1 MPKVIAVHFI
11 AADGSKTA
19 LEVAV
24 GDTLMLAATQNG
36 LAGIAGDCGG
46 VMSCAT
52 CHVYVDEPYLSRLPA
67 PDGDELAMLDFT
79 AAERLPGSR
88 LSCQIKITP
97 ELDGLVVRLPAS
109 QY

>member
-1 MPKVIAVHFI
+1 MPNVTLI
-11 AADGSKTA
+11 AADGTKTT
-19 LEVAV
+19 LDVAV
-24 GDTLMLAATQNG
+24 GETLMLAATQNG
-36 LAGIAGDCGG
+36 VAGIAGDCGG

-79 AAERLPGSR
+79 AAERLPDSR
-88 LSCQIKITP
+88 LSCQIKMSDA
-97 ELDGLVVRLPAS
+97 LDGLVVRLPDT

>member
-1 MPKVIAVHFI
+1 MPNVTLI
-11 AADGSKTA
+11 AADGMQTA

-24 GDTLMLAATQNG
+24 GETLMLAATQNG
-36 LAGIAGDCGG
+36 VAGIAGDCGG

-79 AAERLPGSR
+79 AAERLPHSR
-88 LSCQIKITP
+88 LSCQIRMSN
-97 ELDGLVVRLPAS
+97 ELDGLVARLPDR

>member
-1 MPKVIAVHFI
+1 MPNVTLI
-11 AADGSKTA
+11 AADGTHTA
-19 LEVAV
+19 LEAAV
-24 GDTLMLAATQNG
+24 GETLMLAATQNG
-36 LAGIAGDCGG
+36 VAGIAGDCGG

-79 AAERLPGSR
+79 AAERLPDSR
-88 LSCQIKITP
+88 LSCQIRMSNG
-97 ELDGLVVRLPAS
+97 LDGLVVRLPDR

>member
-1 MPKVIAVHFI
+1 MPNVTLI
-11 AADGSKTA
+11 AADGMQTA

-24 GDTLMLAATQNG
+24 GETLMLAATQNG
-36 LAGIAGDCGG
+36 VAGIAGDCGG

-79 AAERLPGSR
+79 AAERLPDSR
-88 LSCQIKITP
+88 LSCQIRMSN
-97 ELDGLVVRLPAS
+97 ELDGLVVRLPDR

>member
-1 MPKVIAVHFI
+1 
-11 AADGSKTA
+11 
-19 LEVAV
+19 
-24 GDTLMLAATQNG
+24 
-36 LAGIAGDCGG
+36 
-46 VMSCAT
+46 MSCAT
-52 CHVYVDEPYLSRLPA
+52 CHVYVDEAYLSRLPA
-67 PDGDELAMLDFT
+67 ADGDELAMLDFT

>member
-1 MPKVIAVHFI
+1 MPRVIAVHFI
-11 AADGSKTA
+11 AADGGKTA

-52 CHVYVDEPYLSRLPA
+52 CHVYVDEAYLSRLPA
-67 PDGDELAMLDFT
+67 ADGDELVMLDFT